1 MDTSLTYKTSE
12 VTMTRKVSKSEKK
25 NNVIDKQVLI
35 SFIPEGNRERVR
47 ITQHSTTTTIND
59 TMTHS
64 FLPLRNTH
72 TVTIETIHVIL
83 IHTWTW

>member
-35 SFIPEGNRERVR
+35 SFIPEGN
-47 ITQHSTTTTIND
+47 
-59 TMTHS
+59 
-64 FLPLRNTH
+64 
-72 TVTIETIHVIL
+72 
-83 IHTWTW
+83 